1 MPSQTDLL
9 NDALGQIGASP
20 IVAIDDGTVAA
31 NWCATFYPALRR
43 SMLRM
48 SHWRFAET
56 RAALAQDAATPAFE
70 FQFSYALAANMIK
83 LVEYNSV
90 QLIINSPD
98 VLLVPNVVFLAP
110 YVGYFKIEG
119 RHLLTNDAEVKI
131 VYIADVTDPNI
142 WDPLFYQVLATW
154 LASKLAKAIT
164 KDSKKAATLIQEA
177 TQMWAPL
184 ALAVDGQEG
193 SVIPYQS
200 DDLIW
205 GR

>member
-20 IVAIDDGTVAA
+20 IAAIDDGTVNA

-43 SMLRM
+43 ALLRI

-56 RAALAQDAATPAFE
+56 RAMLAQESTTPAFE
-70 FQFSYALAANMIK
+70 FTFSYALPADLVKI
-83 LVEYNSV
+83 VEYNSV
-90 QLIINSPD
+90 QLIVQNPN
-98 VLLVPNVVFLAP
+98 VLLVSDVLYLAP
-110 YVGYFKIEG
+110 YAGYFKVEG
-119 RHLLTNDAEVKI
+119 RHLLTNDAQVAL
-131 VYIADVTDPNI
+131 VYIHDVTDPNI
-142 WDPLFYQVLATW
+142 WDPLSYQTLATW
-154 LASKLAKAIT
+154 LASKLALPIT
-164 KDSKKAATLIQEA
+164 KDSKKSATLIQAA
-177 TQMWAPL
+177 TQLWQPL

-193 SVIPYQS
+193 SVVPYQS